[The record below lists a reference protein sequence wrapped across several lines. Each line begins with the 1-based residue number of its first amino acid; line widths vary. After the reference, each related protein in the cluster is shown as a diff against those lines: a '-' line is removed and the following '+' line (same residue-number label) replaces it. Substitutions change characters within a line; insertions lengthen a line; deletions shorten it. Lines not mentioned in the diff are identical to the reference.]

1 MKGPRVAGTA
11 SFKQQKLN
19 VQIDPTA
26 VSVRARR
33 RVMRRV
39 MPYLFV
45 LFVIAYLDRVN
56 VGYAALQMKGDLS
69 FTDAILG
76 FGAGIFF
83 LGYFLLEIPGSILVE
98 RWSARRWIARI
109 MISWGI
115 VAILM
120 GFVQTKNQFYLLRF
134 LLGLAEAGFF
144 PGLIVYLSH
153 WFRTEDRA
161 KTIGMFLAAL
171 PVSNIIGSPMSGLLL
186 NVDWLGL
193 HGWRWLFIIEGIP
206 AIIFGVITI
215 FYLTDRPN
223 QAAWLPEDER
233 EWLQRELAQEHQARQ
248 VTSPRRILHA
258 FLHREVIILSA
269 AYFFIVSTHY
279 GFTFWLP
286 SIIKQ
291 QSGSSNLRV
300 TLISAIP
307 YCVGLVAILL
317 VGWSSDRTKE
327 RRWHT
332 ALSIIAASA
341 GLLLAVILRDRLTL
355 SVAMFCIAAA
365 GIYAY
370 LPGFWSLPT
379 SFLGG
384 TAAAASIGL
393 INSVGNLGGYA
404 GPYVVGYLS
413 TLTGSFLGG
422 VLYLSLSALVAAALV
437 LSIRAAKREKLR
449 AEPGAVATGS

>member
-1 MKGPRVAGTA
+1 
-11 SFKQQKLN
+11 
-19 VQIDPTA
+19 VQLDLIL

-33 RVMRRV
+33 RIMRRL

-56 VGYAALQMKGDLS
+56 VGYAALQMKGELS
-69 FTDAILG
+69 FTDEILG

-98 RWSARRWIARI
+98 KWSARRWIARI

-120 GFVQTKNQFYLLRF
+120 GFVQTKNQFYVLRF

-144 PGLIVYLSH
+144 PGVIVYLSH
-153 WFRTEDRA
+153 WFRSEDRA

-186 NVDWLGL
+186 NVAWLGL
-193 HGWRWLFIIEGIP
+193 SGWRWLFIIEGIP

-215 FYLTDRPN
+215 FYLTDRPH
-223 QAAWLPEDER
+223 QAAWLPDDER
-233 EWLQRELAQEHQARQ
+233 EWLRRELAQEHQARR
-248 VTSPRRILHA
+248 VTSPRGVLQA
-258 FLHREVIILSA
+258 FRHPQVVILSL

-307 YCVGLVAILL
+307 YCVGLVAILF

-332 ALSIIAASA
+332 ALSIVAASV
-341 GLLLAVILRDRLTL
+341 GLLLAVMLRDQFVL
-355 SVAMFCIAAA
+355 SVAMFCVAAA

-437 LSIRAAKREKLR
+437 LSIRATKADQLQSAKYGNEADSFL
-449 AEPGAVATGS
+449 EEAVEQQTNSS

>member
-1 MKGPRVAGTA
+1 
-11 SFKQQKLN
+11 
-19 VQIDPTA
+19 
-26 VSVRARR
+26 
-33 RVMRRV
+33 
-39 MPYLFV
+39 MPYLFI

-69 FTDAILG
+69 FTDEVLG

-83 LGYFLLEIPGSILVE
+83 WGYFLLEIPGSILVE
-98 RWSARRWIARI
+98 KWSARRWIARI

-120 GFVQTKNQFYLLRF
+120 GFVQTKNQFYVLRF

-144 PGLIVYLSH
+144 PGVIVYLSH
-153 WFRTEDRA
+153 WFRHEDRA

-186 NVDWLGL
+186 DVHWLGL
-193 HGWRWLFIIEGIP
+193 HGWRWLFIVEGVP
-206 AIIFGVITI
+206 AIVFGIVTI
-215 FYLTDRPN
+215 FYLTDWPH
-223 QAAWLPEDER
+223 QAAWLPDNER
-233 EWLQRELAQEHQARQ
+233 EWLQQELAQEHQANR
-248 VTSPRRILHA
+248 VSNPLRILQA
-258 FLHREVIILSA
+258 FRHREVIILSV

-307 YCVGLVAILL
+307 YCVGFAAILL
-317 VGWSSDRTKE
+317 AGWSSDRTKE

-332 ALSIIAASA
+332 ALSIIAASI
-341 GLLLAVILRDRLTL
+341 GLLLAVMLRDRFAL
-355 SVAMFCIAAA
+355 SVAMFCVAAS

-379 SFLGG
+379 SFLSG

-393 INSVGNLGGYA
+393 INSIGNLGGYA

-413 TLTGSFLGG
+413 TVTGSFLGG
-422 VLYLSLSALVAAALV
+422 VLYLSLSALVAAVLV
-437 LSIRAAKREKLR
+437 LAIRGKRTARVET
-449 AEPGAVATGS
+449 AST

>member
-1 MKGPRVAGTA
+1 
-11 SFKQQKLN
+11 
-19 VQIDPTA
+19 
-26 VSVRARR
+26 
-33 RVMRRV
+33 MRRLL
-39 MPYLFV
+39 PYLFV

-56 VGYAALQMKGDLS
+56 VGYAALQMKEDLS
-69 FTDAILG
+69 FTDEVLG

-83 LGYFLLEIPGSILVE
+83 WGYFLLEIPGTILVE
-98 RWSARRWIARI
+98 KWSARRWIARI
-109 MISWGI
+109 MISWGVI
-115 VAILM
+115 AMLM
-120 GFVQTKNQFYLLRF
+120 AFVQTKNQFYVLRF

-144 PGLIVYLSH
+144 PGVIVYLSH
-153 WFRTEDRA
+153 WFRSEDRA

-186 NVDWLGL
+186 KVDWLGL
-193 HGWRWLFIIEGIP
+193 HGWRWLFIVEGIP
-206 AIIFGVITI
+206 AIIFGIITI
-215 FYLTDRPN
+215 FYLTDWPH

-233 EWLQRELAQEHQARQ
+233 EWLQFELAQEHQSKR
-248 VTSPRRILHA
+248 VNNPLRILQA
-258 FLHREVIILSA
+258 LRHREVIVLA
-269 AYFFIVSTHY
+269 LAYFFIVSTHY

-307 YCVGLVAILL
+307 YCVGFAAILL

-332 ALSIIAASA
+332 ALSIMAASV
-341 GLLLAVILRDRLTL
+341 GLFLAVMLRDRFAL
-355 SVAMFCIAAA
+355 SVAMFCVAAS

-379 SFLGG
+379 SFLTG

-393 INSVGNLGGYA
+393 INSIGNLGGYA

-422 VLYLSLSALVAAALV
+422 VIYLSLSALVAAVLV
-437 LSIRAAKREKLR
+437 LAIRATKSDQLQLSKD
-449 AEPGAVATGS
+449 